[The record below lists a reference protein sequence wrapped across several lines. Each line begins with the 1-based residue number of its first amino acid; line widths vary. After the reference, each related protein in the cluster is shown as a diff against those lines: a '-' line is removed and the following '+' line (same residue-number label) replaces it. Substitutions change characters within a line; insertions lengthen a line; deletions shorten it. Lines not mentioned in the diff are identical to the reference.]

1 MKNLLTAGVF
11 AAVAMLVAGP
21 VRADDPIVIKFSH
34 VTAPDTPK
42 GKGADKFKELAEK
55 YTDGKVKI
63 EVYPNSQ
70 LYKDKEE
77 VEALQL
83 GAVQMLAP
91 SLAKFGPLGAKEFEV
106 FDLPYVLKDKPAL
119 RRVTD
124 GPFGKAL
131 FAKLESKGI
140 KGLAYWDNG
149 FKIMSANK
157 PLKLPADFQGLKM
170 RIQSSKV
177 LEAQFKA
184 LGAQPQVLP
193 FSDVYQALQTGVVD
207 GSENTPSNMYTQK
220 HYEVQKFATISNH
233 GYIGYA
239 VIVNKKFWD
248 DLPADIRGQLDKAMA
263 EASAYTNELSQ
274 KENDDALAAMKA
286 SGKTTFI
293 ELTAD
298 ETAAWHKALDP
309 VTAEMTSRIGAE
321 TIEAF
326 KKAAAGE

>member
-1 MKNLLTAGVF
+1 MA
-11 AAVAMLVAGP
+11 LVATP
-21 VRADDPIVIKFSH
+21 QSARADDPIVIKFSH
-34 VTAPDTPK
+34 VVAPDTPK

-55 YTDGKVKI
+55 YTDGKVRI

-91 SLAKFGPLGAKEFEV
+91 SLAKFGPLGVKEFEV
-106 FDLPYVLKDKPAL
+106 FDLPYILPDKPAL

-124 GPFGKAL
+124 GALGKSL
-131 FAKLESKGI
+131 FDKLQTKGI
-140 KGLAYWDNG
+140 TGLAYWDNG
-149 FKIMSANK
+149 FKVMSANK
-157 PLKLPADFQGLKM
+157 PLKMPADFQGLKM

-184 LGAQPQVLP
+184 LGALPQVLP

-220 HYEVQKFATISNH
+220 HFEVQKYGTISNH

-248 DLPADIRGQLDKAMA
+248 GLPADIRGQLEKAMA
-263 EASAYTNELSQ
+263 DATAYTNELSQ

-286 SGKTTFI
+286 SGRITFI
-293 ELTAD
+293 ELTAK
-298 ETAAWHKALDP
+298 EKAAWEKALEP
-309 VTAEMTSRIGAE
+309 VTAEMTPRIGKD
-321 TIEAF
+321 TIDAF
-326 KKAAAGE
+326 KKAAAGTP